1 MSDQVWYLY
10 QNGQQLGPYDTQQV
24 TQLFTTKMIAD
35 DGYIF
40 KVGWKDWRPVEEGYE
55 VLGLTVPSD
64 KGWTDEQLNARK
76 AARPR
81 AGVTGRVVVHNNGD
95 VTIGKGINV
104 SETGIFVETHDRI
117 FTLGEQLK
125 ISVRCDGLSKAFNA
139 EAIVIRFNT
148 DPRYPLGYGLQFT
161 SIDDSDKVQIRE
173 LVEQLNK
180 SGNFGLLAK

>member
-1 MSDQVWYLY
+1 MGDQVWYLY

-40 KVGWKDWRPVEEGYE
+40 KVGWKDWRPIEEGYE
-55 VLGLTVPSD
+55 ALGIAVPSD
-64 KGWTDEQLNARK
+64 KGWTVDQLASRK

-95 VTIGKGINV
+95 VTIGTGINV
-104 SETGIFVETHDRI
+104 SETGIFVETSDRL

-125 ISVRCDGLSKAFNA
+125 VSVRCDGLSRAFNA
-139 EAIVIRFNT
+139 EALVVRFNT
-148 DPRYPLGYGLQFT
+148 DARYPQGYGLQFT
-161 SIDDSDKVQIRE
+161 QIDEDDRMGIRE
-173 LVEQLNK
+173 LVDQLNK
-180 SGNFGLLAK
+180 SGNHGLLAK